1 VAHSKVFLLG
11 IDGLPPRPFYR
22 FVREGRLPHFAR
34 LLERAAVLDV
44 VSTLPPLTCP
54 AWLSI
59 ASGASPG
66 SIGVGNILL
75 PVPGHSPDTIQ
86 NGFDS
91 THSKAE
97 YIWETLD
104 RNGMKAIVVKYPG
117 SWPPRD
123 GKFIQVDGAGGYAD
137 ISCAFQSLDSLTYIA
152 GEIDKSAMDSA
163 SDLFPAGYK
172 ENWRIDTSAQDGLA
186 KIIVR
191 EPQGWSRLRQGA
203 VAEFES
209 MLHIQTPGRQAKEV
223 VHLLAYRAEGEAFIV
238 LSRTKDASQG
248 VHLAPGSW
256 SQWFEGEGPAGSYAY
271 RYKLIDLN
279 LETRRLRLY
288 RSEGHNLRGFTKPAS
303 LADEL
308 LAEVGPV
315 IEWTGTY
322 DLLNGLID
330 LDTQLELYEQ
340 HTAWLTRVVEHLTKA
355 GDWHGFFTQWHVIEY
370 AHHIVGAS
378 LHPEHPLYDSATA
391 EHALD
396 FLRNT
401 YELADRLLA
410 RIENVLD
417 EKTLLVVASDHGHD
431 LLHSIF
437 YANHFLRR
445 NGWLSVTHHHGQ
457 KVIDWSRT
465 VAYAL
470 FPGCIVF
477 NVAGRWPGGIL
488 AESEI
493 EKLSLEITE
502 ALRALVD
509 PRTGRH
515 VVTAILNRDELAVYG
530 QFDSSAPDLMFCL
543 DRGYETATRI
553 SEGAAGKVEFQVTVP
568 YKEATS
574 GHGSFFPPSQSAR
587 TLALF
592 AGAGVLPGVRT
603 VPVSVMDLA
612 PTITTYLDIPPP
624 RDCEGRAINLK
635 NQARA
640 YESNEIRAESL

>member
-44 VSTLPPLTCP
+44 ISTLPPLTCP
-54 AWLSI
+54 AWLAI

-66 SIGVGNILL
+66 TIGVGNILL

-86 NGFDS
+86 NGFSS

-97 YIWETLD
+97 YVWETLD

-137 ISCAFQSLDSLTYIA
+137 ISCAFQSLDSLSYIA
-152 GEIDKSAMDSA
+152 GETDKFAIDSG
-163 SDLFPAGYK
+163 SDLFPFGYK
-172 ENWRIDTSAQDGLA
+172 ENWRIDTGAQDGCA

-191 EPQGWSRLRQGA
+191 DPKGWSGLPLGA
-203 VAEFES
+203 VAVFES
-209 MLHIQTPGRQAKEV
+209 MLHIQPLGRQAKEV
-223 VHLLAYRAEGEAFIV
+223 VYLLAYRAEEKAFVV
-238 LSRTKDASQG
+238 LSRNKDASQG
-248 VHLAPGSW
+248 VHLTPGSW
-256 SQWFEGEGPAGSYAY
+256 SQWLEGEGPAGAYAY
-271 RYKLIDLN
+271 RYKLIGLN
-279 LETRRLRLY
+279 LEERRLRLY
-288 RSEGHNLRGFTKPAS
+288 RSEGHNLRGFTRPAS

-308 LAEVGPV
+308 LGKVGPV
-315 IEWTGTY
+315 VEWTGTY
-322 DLLNGLID
+322 DLMNGLID
-330 LDTQLELYEQ
+330 FDTQLELYEQ
-340 HTAWLTRVVEHLTKA
+340 HTAWLIQVIEHLTKA

-378 LHPEHPLYDSATA
+378 LHPDHPLHDPASAA
-391 EHALD
+391 HALD
-396 FLRNT
+396 FLRST
-401 YELADRLLA
+401 YEIADRLLA
-410 RIENVLD
+410 AVEKVID

-445 NGWLSVTHHHGQ
+445 NGWLSVTHHNGKQ
-457 KVIDWSRT
+457 VIDWSRS

-488 AESEI
+488 PESKVE
-493 EKLSLEITE
+493 ELALEITE
-502 ALRALVD
+502 ALRGLVD

-515 VVTAILNRDELAVYG
+515 VVTMVLNREELAAYG
-530 QFDSSAPDLMFCL
+530 QFDSRAPDLMFCL

-553 SEGAAGKVEFQVTVP
+553 SEGAAGNIEFQVTVP

-574 GHGSFFPPSQSAR
+574 GHGSFSPASQSAR

-592 AGAGVLPGVRT
+592 AGPRVLPGVRAA
-603 VPVSVMDLA
+603 PISVMDLA
-612 PTITTYLDIPPP
+612 PTITSYLDMPPP
-624 RDCEGRAINLK
+624 RNSEGRAVNL
-635 NQARA
+635 
-640 YESNEIRAESL
+640 SN